1 MMLMLTV
8 LTISFF
14 YNSKQVEE
22 SFTYFPANPEAFYQ
36 SAETSLTLLKDTPK
50 GYELLWRSNSVLNRK
65 AYLRQDISLLYGNG
79 KLISKE
85 GHEWKQNEKKI
96 DLEKIVLQE
105 ESANYKAISFHHAEI
120 HEQDQITSSQN
131 MTHDELYILDSKFH
145 PLHSFRQPIH
155 KQDEEWKKLID
166 NYIEDRLYRALEKA
180 NRMYSFDLDQY
191 TTIPLTSIYQY
202 EEVPLPGF
210 NKEQTQAII
219 GRLWEGLYKNYFLGV
234 KKQDGTT
241 IDPIGSTIPLILVST
256 DQTHLLVVSELKD
269 DDIMLLKQQIP
280 HG

>member
-1 MMLMLTV
+1 
-8 LTISFF
+8 
-14 YNSKQVEE
+14 
-22 SFTYFPANPEAFYQ
+22 
-36 SAETSLTLLKDTPK
+36 
-50 GYELLWRSNSVLNRK
+50 
-65 AYLRQDISLLYGNG
+65 
-79 KLISKE
+79 
-85 GHEWKQNEKKI
+85 
-96 DLEKIVLQE
+96 
-105 ESANYKAISFHHAEI
+105 
-120 HEQDQITSSQN
+120 
-131 MTHDELYILDSKFH
+131 
-145 PLHSFRQPIH
+145 
-155 KQDEEWKKLID
+155 
-166 NYIEDRLYRALEKA
+166 
-180 NRMYSFDLDQY
+180 MYSFDLDQY